1 MALNLILVF
10 GIVVV
15 VIFVLF
21 LIWHKFF
28 RK

>member
-1 MALNLILVF
+1 MALNLILVA
-10 GIVVV
+10 GIALV

-28 RK
+28 KK